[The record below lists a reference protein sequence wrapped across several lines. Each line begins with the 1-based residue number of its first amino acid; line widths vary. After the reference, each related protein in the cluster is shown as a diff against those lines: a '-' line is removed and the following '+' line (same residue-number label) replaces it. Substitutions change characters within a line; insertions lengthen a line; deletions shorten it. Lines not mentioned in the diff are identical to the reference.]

1 MNSIGNCLIQEKQR
15 QVIERKLEE
24 RAQQERD
31 DIRKQRQSL
40 FNERKNQQEKLKK
53 LEQKMELV
61 QIVSQLQLHLL
72 NLTASLMLFALH
84 ILFFKFMSY

>member
-61 QIVSQLQLHLL
+61 QIVSQLHLHLL